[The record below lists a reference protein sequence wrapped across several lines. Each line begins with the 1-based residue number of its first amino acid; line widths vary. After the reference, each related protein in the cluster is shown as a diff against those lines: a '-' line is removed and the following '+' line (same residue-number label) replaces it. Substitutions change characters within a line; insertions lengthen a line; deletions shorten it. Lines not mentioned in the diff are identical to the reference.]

1 MPEPERLIDAVN
13 GHALDYRTVKK
24 TPALNIVAVKPGA
37 SALQVQRVL
46 AAILPLAAAAIYFVY
61 GQPLWALLGLGAFT
75 LLGIFL
81 PSWRPVLGFSRV
93 VLLFGLFTFLI
104 NNFGIA
110 YPYTNIFVLTG
121 LLGVFALT
129 GMEWKGLFFN
139 AGKTA
144 QYARAALLLAV
155 GIAALI
161 AAVFFAKPDLLGAN
175 PTPKAWPADVVIV
188 MALGYAIFS
197 ALMEETI
204 FRSLMIAFA
213 RQHMSMNVAVVA
225 QAVVFGA
232 MHYRVGFPTK
242 AAGAALAFVWGLGAG
257 WLVRKSDSVYP
268 AYVMHF
274 VLVLILFLVMAF
286 VPSQ

>member
-1 MPEPERLIDAVN
+1 MPEPERLTDAVN

-24 TPALNIVAVKPGA
+24 TPALTVKFGA
-37 SALQVQRVL
+37 AANQMQRL
-46 AAILPLAAAAIYFVY
+46 LGTILPLAAVVIYFVY
-61 GQPLWALLGLGAFT
+61 GQPLWALLGLGVFT

-81 PSWRPVLGFSRV
+81 PSWRHVLGFSRV

-144 QYARAALLLAV
+144 QYSRTALLLAV

-161 AAVFFAKPDLLGAN
+161 AAVFFAKPDLLGPN
-175 PTPKAWPADVVIV
+175 PTPKNWPADVIVV

-204 FRSLMIAFA
+204 FRSVMLAFA
-213 RQHMSMNVAVVA
+213 RQHMSLNAAVVA
-225 QAVVFGA
+225 QAVVFAA
-232 MHYRVGFPTK
+232 MHYRMGFPTK
-242 AAGAALAFVWGLGAG
+242 AAGAGLAFVWGLSAG

-268 AYVMHF
+268 AYAMHF

-286 VPSQ
+286 T